1 MSVKHLWLY
10 LKGIAMGSAD
20 VVPGVSGGTIAF
32 ITGIYTELLD
42 SIKSVNPS
50 ALMLLFKQGPKAAWK
65 AINGTF
71 LITLLAGI
79 LTAILT
85 LAKVIH
91 YLLDQH
97 AVLLWSFFFGLILAS
112 SLHMGKQIK
121 QWQPSTLIALLI
133 GALFAGFISIA
144 SPSSIEAS
152 YLNIFIA
159 GSIAICA
166 MILPGIS
173 GSFILLLMGLYAP
186 VLAAVKGLQV
196 DIMLIFALG
205 AILGLMLFSHLL
217 SWLLHHYQDLMF
229 SLLTGFML
237 GALLKV
243 WPWKE
248 TISYRL
254 NSKGLEVPF
263 EQLNRLPDWVTG
275 DQVVSALVLVFVG
288 FACVLLLEKFSV
300 KDNEL

>member
-1 MSVKHLWLY
+1 MKHIWLF

-42 SIKSVNPS
+42 SIKSINLQ
-50 ALMLLFKQGPKAAWK
+50 ALNTLVKKGPKAAWQE
-65 AINGTF
+65 INGLF
-71 LITLLAGI
+71 LVTLLAGI

-91 YLLDQH
+91 YLFDHH

-121 QWQPSTLIALLI
+121 QWPLVNVTALLV
-133 GALFAGFISIA
+133 GAVIAGIISIA
-144 SPSSIEAS
+144 SPTSIEAS
-152 YLNIFIA
+152 YFNIFCA

-186 VLAAVKGLQV
+186 VLAAVKGLQL
-196 DIMLIFALG
+196 DIMLIFAVG
-205 AILGLMLFSHLL
+205 AGIGLMLFSRLL

-263 EQLNRLPDWVTG
+263 EQLNRLPQWLNNE
-275 DQVVSALVLVFVG
+275 QVMWALLVAILG
-288 FACVLLLEKFSV
+288 FTCVFLLEKVSKRPV
-300 KDNEL
+300 EI